1 MIGDTSYLVY
11 CAFIENVDNTRSL
24 ENIIEKPNQRRWRNF
39 DMQVMVSSNHIIFFG
54 LLQFY
59 CLVRNRYNVKQ

>member
-1 MIGDTSYLVY
+1 MGDTSYLVY

-39 DMQVMVSSNHIIFFG
+39 DMQVMVSSNHNIFVG
-54 LLQFY
+54 LLQF
-59 CLVRNRYNVKQ
+59 

>member
-1 MIGDTSYLVY
+1 MADTSYLVY

-24 ENIIEKPNQRRWRNF
+24 ENRIEKPNQRRWRNF
-39 DMQVMVSSNHIIFFG
+39 DMQVMVSSNHNIFVG

-59 CLVRNRYNVKQ
+59 SLVRNRYNVKQ

>member
-1 MIGDTSYLVY
+1 MGDTSFLVY

-39 DMQVMVSSNHIIFFG
+39 DM
-54 LLQFY
+54 
-59 CLVRNRYNVKQ
+59 

>member
-1 MIGDTSYLVY
+1 MMGDTSFLVY
-11 CAFIENVDNTRSL
+11 SAFIENVDNTRSL

-39 DMQVMVSSNHIIFFG
+39 DMQVMVSSNHNIFVG